1 MDYCSLYIKMN
12 FKTLVLC
19 FLTAAVFWLLNSLNK
34 PGYSTHIDYPL
45 EIKYNDSLYIST
57 KPLPK
62 KLSINLSSTG
72 WELLKYTLSSN
83 ITPIVYE
90 IHNPLKISRL
100 DNSFLLESLTT
111 TLKKS
116 KLNYVVAD
124 TTILNFERKQS
135 KKILLKVDSLG
146 INLEKNFV
154 VSSLINIAPTTVM
167 VEGPESIINEYPDTI
182 LLKVPSKKLAINFD
196 DKISINLPKNSLV
209 KVNTEK
215 ILVSFEVAELL
226 K

>member
-1 MDYCSLYIKMN
+1 MDYYTLNFKMN

-19 FLTAAVFWLLNSLNK
+19 FLTASVFWLLNSLNK

-57 KPLPK
+57 NPLPK
-62 KLSINLSSTG
+62 RLSINLSSTG

-83 ITPIVYE
+83 ITPLVYE
-90 IHNPLKISRL
+90 INNPLNINRL
-100 DNSFLLESLTT
+100 DKTMLLESLTSL
-111 TLKKS
+111 LKKS
-116 KLNYVVAD
+116 KLNYVIAD
-124 TTILNFERKQS
+124 TSTLHFERKQS
-135 KKILLKVDSLG
+135 KKVFVKVDSLG

-154 VSSLINIAPTTVM
+154 VASLINISPNTIII
-167 VEGPESIINEYPDTI
+167 EGPESQIKDYTDTI
-182 LLKVPSKKLAINFD
+182 LLKIPSKKLAINFD
-196 DKISINLPKNSLV
+196 EKVSINLQKNSLV
-209 KVNTEK
+209 KANTDK

>member
-1 MDYCSLYIKMN
+1 MDYYTLNFKMN

-19 FLTAAVFWLLNSLNK
+19 FLTASVFWLLNSLNK

-57 KPLPK
+57 NPLPK
-62 KLSINLSSTG
+62 RLSINLSSTG

-83 ITPIVYE
+83 ISPIVYE
-90 IHNPLKISRL
+90 INNPLNVNRL
-100 DNSFLLESLTT
+100 DKTTLLESLTSV
-111 TLKKS
+111 LKKS
-116 KLNYVVAD
+116 KLNYVIAD
-124 TTILNFERKQS
+124 TTTLHFERKQT
-135 KKILLKVDSLG
+135 KKVFVKVDSLG

-154 VSSLINIAPTTVM
+154 VASLINISPNTIIL
-167 VEGPESIINEYPDTI
+167 EGPESQIKDYTDTI
-182 LLKVPSKKLAINFD
+182 LLKIPSKKLAINFD
-196 DKISINLPKNSLV
+196 EKVSINLQKNSLV
-209 KVNTEK
+209 KANTDK

>member
-1 MDYCSLYIKMN
+1 MN

-100 DNSFLLESLTT
+100 DSSFLLESLTT

>member
-1 MDYCSLYIKMN
+1 MDYYTLNFKMN

-19 FLTAAVFWLLNSLNK
+19 FLTASVFWLLNSLNK

-83 ITPIVYE
+83 ISPIVYE
-90 IHNPLKISRL
+90 INNPLNVNRL
-100 DNSFLLESLTT
+100 DKTMLLESLTSL
-111 TLKKS
+111 LKKS
-116 KLNYVVAD
+116 KLNYVIAD
-124 TTILNFERKQS
+124 TSTLHFERKQS
-135 KKILLKVDSLG
+135 KKVFVKVDSLG

-154 VSSLINIAPTTVM
+154 VASLINISPNTIII
-167 VEGPESIINEYPDTI
+167 EGPESQIKDYTDTI
-182 LLKVPSKKLAINFD
+182 LLKIPSKKLAINFD
-196 DKISINLPKNSLV
+196 EKVSINLQKNSLV
-209 KVNTEK
+209 KANTDK

>member
-1 MDYCSLYIKMN
+1 MN

-19 FLTAAVFWLLNSLNK
+19 FLTASVFWLFNSLNK

-45 EIKYNDSLYIST
+45 EIKYDDSLYIST
-57 KPLPK
+57 TPLPQ

-72 WELLKYTLSSN
+72 WELLKYTLLSN

-90 IHNPLKISRL
+90 IHNPLKVNRL
-100 DNSFLLESLTT
+100 DNDFLLESLTLN
-111 TLKKS
+111 LKKS
-116 KLNYVVAD
+116 KLNYVIAD
-124 TTILNFERKQS
+124 TTILNFERKQT
-135 KKILLKVDSLG
+135 KKIVLKVDSLG

-154 VSSLINIAPTTVM
+154 VSSLINISPSTVL
-167 VEGPESIINEYPDTI
+167 VEGPASIINEYPDTI
-182 LLKVPSKKLAINFD
+182 LLKIPSKKLAINFD
-196 DKISINLPKNSLV
+196 DRVSINLPKNSLV

>member
-1 MDYCSLYIKMN
+1 MDYYTLNFKMN

-19 FLTAAVFWLLNSLNK
+19 FLTASVFWLLNSLNK

-83 ITPIVYE
+83 ITPLVYE
-90 IHNPLKISRL
+90 INNPLNINRL
-100 DNSFLLESLTT
+100 DKTMLLESLTSL
-111 TLKKS
+111 LKKS
-116 KLNYVVAD
+116 KLNYVIAD
-124 TTILNFERKQS
+124 TSTLHFERKQS
-135 KKILLKVDSLG
+135 KKVFVKVDSLG

-154 VSSLINIAPTTVM
+154 VASLINISPNTIIL
-167 VEGPESIINEYPDTI
+167 EGPESQIKGYTDTI
-182 LLKVPSKKLAINFD
+182 LLKIPSKKLAINFD
-196 DKISINLPKNSLV
+196 EKVSINLPKNSLIKTNTD
-209 KVNTEK
+209 KV
-215 ILVSFEVAELL
+215 LVSFEVAELL

>member
-1 MDYCSLYIKMN
+1 MN

-19 FLTAAVFWLLNSLNK
+19 FLTASVFWLLNSLNK

-57 KPLPK
+57 TPLPK
-62 KLSINLSSTG
+62 RLSINLSSTG

-83 ITPIVYE
+83 ISPIVYE
-90 IHNPLKISRL
+90 INNPLNVNRL
-100 DNSFLLESLTT
+100 DKTILLESLTSV
-111 TLKKS
+111 LKKS
-116 KLNYVVAD
+116 KLNYVIAD
-124 TTILNFERKQS
+124 TTTLHFERKQS
-135 KKILLKVDSLG
+135 KKVLIKVDSLG

-154 VSSLINIAPTTVM
+154 VASLINTSPTSII
-167 VEGPESIINEYPDTI
+167 VEGPESLIKGFTDTI

-196 DKISINLPKNSLV
+196 DKISINLPKNNLI
-209 KVNTEK
+209 KANTEK
-215 ILVSFEVAELL
+215 VLVSFEVAELL